1 MSSLLAA
8 HVACFQSVCRKRRDS
23 KRRATIEFESFYA
36 TANVVVAKVFK
47 ARRGFF
53 AVVEKKEEE
62 EEEEEEGTLTLMFPV
77 RFRPIFLR
85 FASSSSRV
93 VARGVFQRSGF
104 QFALMKERYFSFV
117 SLKVFVARKRARA
130 DHPYVLS
137 FSRQQENYPKSE
149 VMAIGDGESID
160 ETKLNEA
167 LEDEDFTAA
176 NKTLFEVLRLAG
188 KTFFRG
194 KELKRI
200 ERMIGEAELM
210 AIETDVGLG
219 NEDEEVYRDEFG
231 DAMDVCGGGRNE
243 ERTVRLTRMLLQA
256 KQRCK
261 ENEERRMQE
270 KQANST
276 LAKTSNGNNAT
287 NEQEQ
292 QTNKGSFVDSADLKR
307 AARESI
313 FYGKGIFSSNIAFER
328 LLKEFED
335 LHRFNGA
342 NKFRKYISV
351 ESVNDSVYIWDV
363 KFMNFENR
371 DIARDL
377 ASVKKKFGYDYVQVR
392 VELKEDLHPY
402 YPPKM
407 TIIRPRLEGIV
418 ALATCLHPKFRLKNW
433 LPMTSMTDVLL
444 TARTFLE
451 RFARVDVTCPAN
463 NKRAFLN
470 GAYDDRASKLDLALC
485 ALTCSGETPLI
496 PRVFEELYEK
506 EREMEEEIRGDQQF
520 SSLSPSTTLQA
531 PMMESGNKILDKE
544 MVELNEMLVKQREQE
559 SKPTLDHR
567 LKGFHSGVGYSSGNE
582 RGKRDLWDSK
592 DAKKAQLAQ
601 DKMSSDLVNFARE
614 ELAFADRMQS
624 LWRRENI
631 YTEENNDEEDED
643 LEECAFESARIICVF
658 ENASLANFLAREL
671 KISDFNNMADRAEY
685 YTSLLECVLIFYKSH
700 IPTLKEGVR
709 AAFEKYD
716 NMRDIVQQANTFLH
730 VTKTVDKVADNKHKE
745 RDQEDTVLEN
755 LVKLIVQVGTII
767 DLTND
772 ADPMTTTMK
781 STTRE
786 QNDSSDSRN
795 IKRKKTTT
803 EEDEKNHEKAYC
815 DALSRPGF
823 QFDNFALSDS
833 SHYKSKL
840 LNQGTKPNTHAIA
853 RAVAGISGS
862 LPLSLPSSAFVRVD
876 EEQAQLWS
884 ILITGPE
891 NTPYD
896 SGAFIFDVMLPS
908 DFPNKPPLVNLKTT
922 GGGRVR
928 FNPNLYNCGKVC
940 LSLLGT
946 WSGGEGEGWNAQH
959 STMLQ
964 VIVSIQSLIFV
975 SDPCFN
981 EPGWEKDRGTDIG
994 DKKDFEYNAVIKTAT
1009 LEWAILDHVR
1019 RLNRK
1024 MQREN
1029 DVAIKDGPFDEV
1041 LRAHF
1046 LKRRDHILT
1055 VLRSKWEREAKENE
1069 HAPKG
1074 HLEKLEAKFTEVAK
1088 ELKALK

>member
-1 MSSLLAA
+1 MCSHILQIT
-8 HVACFQSVCRKRRDS
+8 HTDIER
-23 KRRATIEFESFYA
+23 RRAS
-36 TANVVVAKVFK
+36 
-47 ARRGFF
+47 
-53 AVVEKKEEE
+53 
-62 EEEEEEGTLTLMFPV
+62 
-77 RFRPIFLR
+77 
-85 FASSSSRV
+85 
-93 VARGVFQRSGF
+93 
-104 QFALMKERYFSFV
+104 
-117 SLKVFVARKRARA
+117 
-130 DHPYVLS
+130 
-137 FSRQQENYPKSE
+137 
-149 VMAIGDGESID
+149 
-160 ETKLNEA
+160 
-167 LEDEDFTAA
+167 
-176 NKTLFEVLRLAG
+176 
-188 KTFFRG
+188 
-194 KELKRI
+194 
-200 ERMIGEAELM
+200 
-210 AIETDVGLG
+210 
-219 NEDEEVYRDEFG
+219 
-231 DAMDVCGGGRNE
+231 
-243 ERTVRLTRMLLQA
+243 
-256 KQRCK
+256 
-261 ENEERRMQE
+261 
-270 KQANST
+270 
-276 LAKTSNGNNAT
+276 
-287 NEQEQ
+287 
-292 QTNKGSFVDSADLKR
+292 
-307 AARESI
+307 
-313 FYGKGIFSSNIAFER
+313 
-328 LLKEFED
+328 
-335 LHRFNGA
+335 
-342 NKFRKYISV
+342 
-351 ESVNDSVYIWDV
+351 
-363 KFMNFENR
+363 
-371 DIARDL
+371 
-377 ASVKKKFGYDYVQVR
+377 
-392 VELKEDLHPY
+392 
-402 YPPKM
+402 
-407 TIIRPRLEGIV
+407 
-418 ALATCLHPKFRLKNW
+418 
-433 LPMTSMTDVLL
+433 
-444 TARTFLE
+444 
-451 RFARVDVTCPAN
+451 
-463 NKRAFLN
+463 
-470 GAYDDRASKLDLALC
+470 
-485 ALTCSGETPLI
+485 
-496 PRVFEELYEK
+496 
-506 EREMEEEIRGDQQF
+506 
-520 SSLSPSTTLQA
+520 
-531 PMMESGNKILDKE
+531 
-544 MVELNEMLVKQREQE
+544 
-559 SKPTLDHR
+559 
-567 LKGFHSGVGYSSGNE
+567 
-582 RGKRDLWDSK
+582 
-592 DAKKAQLAQ
+592 
-601 DKMSSDLVNFARE
+601 
-614 ELAFADRMQS
+614 
-624 LWRRENI
+624 
-631 YTEENNDEEDED
+631 
-643 LEECAFESARIICVF
+643 
-658 ENASLANFLAREL
+658 
-671 KISDFNNMADRAEY
+671 
-685 YTSLLECVLIFYKSH
+685 
-700 IPTLKEGVR
+700 
-709 AAFEKYD
+709 AFEKYD

-730 VTKTVDKVADNKHKE
+730 VTKTVDKVAENKHKE

-755 LVKLIVQVGTII
+755 LAELIVQVGKAIETNAII

-772 ADPMTTTMK
+772 ADPMTTTIK

-786 QNDSSDSRN
+786 QNAASSDSRN

-803 EEDEKNHEKAYC
+803 DEDEKNLEKAYC

-1024 MQREN
+1024 RQRKN